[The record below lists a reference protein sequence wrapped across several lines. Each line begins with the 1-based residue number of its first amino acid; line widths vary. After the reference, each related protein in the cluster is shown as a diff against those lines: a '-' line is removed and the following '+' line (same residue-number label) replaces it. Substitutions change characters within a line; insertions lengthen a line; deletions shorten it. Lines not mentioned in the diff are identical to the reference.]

1 MLFGEQG
8 GVEVDSSDE
17 WIKSSS
23 TSLWEEDHISSK
35 GVKGVVG
42 WLQKLGEL
50 IPAIGEKRV
59 VAG

>member
-35 GVKGVVG
+35 VRVKGVVG
-42 WLQKLGEL
+42 W
-50 IPAIGEKRV
+50 
-59 VAG
+59 